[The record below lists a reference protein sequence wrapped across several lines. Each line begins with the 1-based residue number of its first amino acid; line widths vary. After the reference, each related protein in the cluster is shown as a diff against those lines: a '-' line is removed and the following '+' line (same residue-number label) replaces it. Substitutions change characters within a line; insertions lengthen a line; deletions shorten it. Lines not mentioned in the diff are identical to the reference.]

1 MTQQTDRVRG
11 LVGTLGMKAPCLLA
25 TTANIT
31 LSGEQT
37 IDGTLT
43 AATRVL
49 VKDQTTASQNGVYL
63 TGSSA
68 WVREPDFDGLLDVVQ
83 GTLVS
88 VASGTA
94 NATTVWELT
103 TASPVIGTSSITFR
117 SWIGPRSQTLT
128 DGATVTWD
136 VSLGAMGVLTLG
148 GNRTMAAPTNLRS
161 GEAYALRVI
170 QDATGSRTLTWN
182 AVFKWPG
189 GTAPTLTTTAA
200 AIDILS
206 FLSDGTNLY
215 GVAQKAFS

>member
-31 LSGEQT
+31 LSGEQI

-63 TGSSA
+63 TASSA
-68 WVREPDFDGLLDVVQ
+68 WVREPDYDGLLDALQ
-83 GTLVS
+83 GTLVG
-88 VASGTA
+88 VASGTV

-103 TASPVIGTSSITFR
+103 TASPVIGTSSLTFR
-117 SWIGPRSQTLT
+117 SWIGPRAQTLT

-136 VSLGAMGVLTLG
+136 VSVGAMGVLTLG
-148 GNRTMAAPTNLRS
+148 GNRYMAAPTNLRN
-161 GEAYALRVI
+161 GEAYALKVI
-170 QDATGSRTLTWN
+170 QDATGSRTITWN

-189 GTAPTLTTTAA
+189 GTAPTLSTAA
-200 AIDILS
+200 ASVDILS

-215 GVAQKAFS
+215 GEAPKAFS